1 MKDFDQADCSLPDT
15 HLASFIAPNATVIG
29 DVRIGVDV
37 NIWYQAVVR
46 GDCSPIILGRGTN
59 IQDGCVLHGDPGQPT
74 VLGEWVT
81 VGHRAII
88 HSAEIGNGTLIGMG
102 AIVLNGVR
110 IGQGCIVGAGA
121 VVTQAV
127 PDYSLAVGV
136 PAKVIRHVTPEEAAE
151 LIAHAQHYVTLARQ
165 HARQV
170 LEGDGSPK
178 MGLR

>member
-1 MKDFDQADCSLPDT
+1 MREFGNADCSRPDT
-15 HLASFIAPNATVIG
+15 SQASFIAPNATVIG
-29 DVRIGVDV
+29 DVRIGPEV

-46 GDCSPIILGRGTN
+46 GDCSPVILGRGTN
-59 IQDGCVLHGDPGQPT
+59 IQDGCILHGDPGEPT

-88 HSAEIGNGTLIGMG
+88 HSAEIGDGTMVGMG

-110 IGQGCIVGAGA
+110 IGKGCILGAGA
-121 VVTQAV
+121 VVTKSI
-127 PDYSLAVGV
+127 PDYSLAIGI
-136 PAKVIRHVTPEEAAE
+136 PAKVIREVTPQEAAD
-151 LIAHAQHYVTLARQ
+151 LITHAQHYVALARQ